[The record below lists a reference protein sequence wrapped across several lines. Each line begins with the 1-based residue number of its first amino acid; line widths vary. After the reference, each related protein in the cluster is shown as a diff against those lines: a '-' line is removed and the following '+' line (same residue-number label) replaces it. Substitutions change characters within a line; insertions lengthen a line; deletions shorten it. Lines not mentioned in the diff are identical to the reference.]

1 MIEQGNREILGLEEL
16 TCPKCGS
23 PNIMTL
29 RGEIT
34 AGRHTVHEC
43 KCKIC
48 DCDFLVSSSIM
59 KK

>member
-1 MIEQGNREILGLEEL
+1 MIEQGHHEILGHKEL

-23 PNIMTL
+23 QNIMTL

-34 AGRHTVHEC
+34 TGKHTVHEC
-43 KCKIC
+43 KYKIC
-48 DCDFLVSSSIM
+48 DYDFLVSSSIM